1 MSGEPEYR
9 ITFVFSSYESLLKH
23 LHLLAFALPLAEQTA
38 EQTAED
44 NEQPPLPPLRT
55 ATPTEP
61 APRPPRRENER
72 RGAHTAAYH
81 AAAKQYR
88 LEHPELSYR
97 ECYKTVS
104 AARASNL

>member
-23 LHLLAFALPLAEQTA
+23 LHLLAFALPLAETETTA

-44 NEQPPLPPLRT
+44 NAQPPSRT
-55 ATPTEP
+55 ATPTET